1 MRYKAVTGFALGVL
15 CAVCL
20 CWLVATRDLSR
31 ESARGPEA
39 STAVAPH
46 QPKNPTR
53 SGTRLLEYRPED
65 ELLGLRLKAGVQ
77 MILY

>member
-1 MRYKAVTGFALGVL
+1 MRYKAVTGFALGAL

-31 ESARGPEA
+31 ELAHGPEA
-39 STAVAPH
+39 STGVAPH
-46 QPKNPTR
+46 QPKNPSR
-53 SGTRLLEYRPED
+53 SGTRLLEYRPDD
-65 ELLGLRLKAGVQ
+65 ELLELRIKAGVQ

>member
-1 MRYKAVTGFALGVL
+1 MRYEAVTGFALGTL
-15 CAVCL
+15 CAVGI

-31 ESARGPEA
+31 ESSRGPEA
-39 STAVAPH
+39 AIGVAPH
-46 QPKNPTR
+46 QPKNPSR

-65 ELLGLRLKAGVQ
+65 ELLGLGIKAGVQ